1 MLDDGYKKETYFPL
15 DLDWKKEC
23 LANVLSLEKKWF
35 SLLVSRRA
43 GPIDHKTASEK
54 PFSGTENQRNC
65 SSDSLKERKVLRE
78 GNQFLYFK
86 ESGSTVG
93 TGNQR
98 VDDSVL
104 RNDHKYM
111 YTCFLS
117 NHRSKPPQEG
127 IMY

>member
-1 MLDDGYKKETYFPL
+1 MERVIVKSRQQCRMMDTRKSHIFLQIYKT
-15 DLDWKKEC
+15 LDWKKEC

-43 GPIDHKTASEK
+43 GPIDYKTASER
-54 PFSGTENQRNC
+54 PSSGTENQRNC
-65 SSDSLKERKVLRE
+65 SRESVKESKVLRE

-86 ESGSTVG
+86 ASGSTLG

-104 RNDHKYM
+104 R
-111 YTCFLS
+111 
-117 NHRSKPPQEG
+117 
-127 IMY
+127 